1 MSMILEVQNRSKKE
15 KVDHNFLPG
24 VVYAPDI
31 ETMMIKFKTNDFIKA
46 YTEVGESS
54 LLTLKLADQEF
65 KVLVKDVQR
74 DVIKDHFIHVDFYK
88 VDMNKEVSTEIPL
101 EFVGESKAVREL
113 NAQLNK
119 NIDFVSVECLPQDLV
134 SVIEVDISALSE
146 FGDSIHIKDL
156 VLPSGIKVLNHPDD
170 TVVSVTEPQ
179 IEKEPEVVEEGK
191 TEEADDKVKEEEKKD
206 EEKKD

>member
-1 MSMILEVQNRSKKE
+1 MILEVQNRSKKE

-170 TVVSVTEPQ
+170 AVVSVTEPQ

>member
-54 LLTLKLADQEF
+54 LLTLKLVDQEF

-170 TVVSVTEPQ
+170 AVVSVTEPQ

>member
-156 VLPSGIKVLNHPDD
+156 VLPSGIKVLNHPDNA
-170 TVVSVTEPQ
+170 VVSVTEPQ

>member
-170 TVVSVTEPQ
+170 AVVSVTEPQ
-179 IEKEPEVVEEGK
+179 I
-191 TEEADDKVKEEEKKD
+191 
-206 EEKKD
+206 

>member
-134 SVIEVDISALSE
+134 SVIEVDISALNE

-170 TVVSVTEPQ
+170 AVVSVTEPQ

-191 TEEADDKVKEEEKKD
+191 TEETDDKAKEEEKKD

>member
-170 TVVSVTEPQ
+170 AVVSVTEPQ
-179 IEKEPEVVEEGK
+179 IEKEPEVVEEEK

>member
-156 VLPSGIKVLNHPDD
+156 VLPSGINVLNHPDD
-170 TVVSVTEPQ
+170 AVVSVTEPQ
-179 IEKEPEVVEEGK
+179 IEKEPEVVEEEK